1 MIKDCLKDTDV
12 VVLAGGRG
20 TRVASVLKNKPK
32 ILAPLGKR
40 LFIDLLLNWLEYYGA
55 KRIIFSLGF
64 LSESIIRHL
73 ESIKSK
79 SIEFKIVVEE
89 RPMGTAGAIRNVR
102 NQIETDPILVVNGDS
117 FVNADLCNFV
127 NFHLSQDNK
136 TSIICTRVTDVS
148 RYGSVTVSSNNKV
161 ISFIEK
167 KNVSGR
173 GYISTGVYLFNR
185 TIIDDISNGGPS
197 LEKDYLSN
205 QDSETIGAMVGDFEF
220 LDIGTPETLSKAPV
234 ILGRFF
240 K

>member
-102 NQIETDPILVVNGDS
+102 NQIETDPI
-117 FVNADLCNFV
+117 
-127 NFHLSQDNK
+127 
-136 TSIICTRVTDVS
+136 
-148 RYGSVTVSSNNKV
+148 
-161 ISFIEK
+161 
-167 KNVSGR
+167 
-173 GYISTGVYLFNR
+173 
-185 TIIDDISNGGPS
+185 
-197 LEKDYLSN
+197 
-205 QDSETIGAMVGDFEF
+205 
-220 LDIGTPETLSKAPV
+220 
-234 ILGRFF
+234 
-240 K
+240 